1 MKNIFRKY
9 WYILII
15 LVCIIGIIFLSNH
28 EDEKEVVLEEKKS
41 FEEINLE
48 DNNIIETKA
57 IENCNQDLF
66 YVDIKGEV
74 KNPGVY
80 EIDSTK
86 RVIDVI
92 NMAGGLTKN
101 ADTSLINLSMKL
113 KDEMTIKIYSK
124 LEIENA
130 KKSIIEEPKEVEII
144 KEVEK
149 IVEVEKEC
157 LCKENDV
164 CINDSNEEIIVNNKE
179 AEEQNTIAQN
189 NDVLVNINTATLE
202 ELMTINGIGESKAL
216 KIIEYR
222 NINSFEHIEDIMNVA
237 GIGNALFEKIKAYI
251 TV

>member
-1 MKNIFRKY
+1 
-9 WYILII
+9 
-15 LVCIIGIIFLSNH
+15 
-28 EDEKEVVLEEKKS
+28 
-41 FEEINLE
+41 
-48 DNNIIETKA
+48 
-57 IENCNQDLF
+57 
-66 YVDIKGEV
+66 
-74 KNPGVY
+74 
-80 EIDSTK
+80 
-86 RVIDVI
+86 
-92 NMAGGLTKN
+92 MAGGLTKN